1 MKVIHLELGRSY
13 YGGAIQS
20 IALLESQY
28 KAGIDAAM
36 IVPEDSYIAKN
47 FPHLPIIKFKYRG
60 ELDFL
65 AQSKIIQYINDLDP
79 DIVHGHSRRGV
90 TLLLN
95 RLNQSISKMITRRVH
110 RSEPKFYLNHQ
121 FKKLNAI
128 ACISQ
133 AIIEDLKN
141 NVGIESKKLYYIP
154 SMIDV
159 EKLSSSGQS
168 IQKSKIIKGIMPAQ
182 MITRKNHSAAFRLIR
197 GLLDR
202 GLYVELHCYGDGEN
216 RDNLLKE
223 IKKMRLDKQVFLKN
237 YEKDLAE
244 KLLNYDF
251 CLHLAYEE
259 GLGLSIIEA
268 MASRLPVIS
277 AAMGGASELL
287 MNGANGLLVS
297 SQIKENDIEKIHLYL
312 NNKEDREAKVESA
325 YRHVIKNYNSQNY
338 LNAYLD
344 LYKLIA

>member
-36 IVPEDSYIAKN
+36 IVPDDSYIAKN
-47 FPHLPIIKFKYRG
+47 FPHLPIVKFKYRG
-60 ELDFL
+60 EFDFL
-65 AQSKIIQYINDLDP
+65 AQSKIIQYINDLNP
-79 DIVHGHSRRGV
+79 DIVHGHSRRGI
-90 TLLLN
+90 TRILN
-95 RLNQSISKMITRRVH
+95 RLNQRISKMITRRVH
-110 RSEPKFYLNHQ
+110 RSEPKFYLNYQ

-216 RDNLLKE
+216 HDNLLKE
-223 IKKMRLDKQVFLKN
+223 IKKMGLDKQVFLKN
-237 YEKDLAE
+237 YEKDLAQ

-251 CLHLAYEE
+251 FLHLACEE

-277 AAMGGASELL
+277 AGMGGASELL
-287 MNGANGLLVS
+287 MHGANGLQVS
-297 SQIKENDIEKIHLYL
+297 IQIIENDIEKIHHYL